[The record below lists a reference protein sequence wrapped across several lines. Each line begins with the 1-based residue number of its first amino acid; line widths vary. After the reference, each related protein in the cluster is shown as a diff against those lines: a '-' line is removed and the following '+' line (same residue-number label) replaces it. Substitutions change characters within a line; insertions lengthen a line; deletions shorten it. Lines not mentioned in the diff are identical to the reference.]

1 MTHIDRMLV
10 TGGFMWLILGMAL
23 GLHMGVNADNQFLA
37 VHIAMLL
44 PGFVVLTVYG
54 IVYRLWPAVKNSPLA
69 KVQAWT
75 AIVAVLGQVVG
86 AYMFATSGGQA
97 AMLIA
102 FSSVLA
108 IASALLMVFLFWT
121 RTADAKSHTARP
133 QAAYM
138 P

>member
-23 GLHMGVNADNQFLA
+23 GLYMGMTANHQLLTM
-37 VHIAMLL
+37 HIAMLL

-54 IVYRLWPAVKNSPLA
+54 MVYRLWPAVKNSPLA

-75 AIVAVLGQVVG
+75 AIIAVFGQVTG
-86 AYMFATSGGQA
+86 AYMFATSSGQA
-97 AMLIA
+97 TMLVA
-102 FSSVLA
+102 VSSVLA
-108 IASALLMVFLFWT
+108 IASSVLMAFLFWT
-121 RTADAKSHTARP
+121 RTGEAKPHTARP